1 MNSVFSEQI
10 LAEKLSKLNNTQ
22 QCIETLSHWCIFHQS
37 KAELVVATWDK
48 QFHSSQMVHKV
59 RLLYLANDI
68 LQNSKR
74 KGNEFISEF
83 WKVLP
88 AAIKDVTEKGDDKGK
103 NVASRLVGIWQE
115 RRVFGSRAQNIKDI
129 MLGEELPP
137 PLEFSKK
144 RSRLDTR
151 SVKIVKRDSRSIRTK
166 LTIGGT
172 AEKIVSAYHS
182 VLGERSSENEEM
194 GKCKTAIQHVRKME
208 EDVNHA
214 CSRAKDP
221 KRQTLS
227 KELKEEENVLKQC
240 IEKLK
245 VVEASRIALV
255 SHLREALHDQE
266 SELENV
272 RTQMQVAQ
280 AEAEEASNMR
290 KLLDDDNYVGPSKQS
305 NAKGGQIPKKT
316 AAAIAAEVADKL
328 AASSSS
334 QYIMSSVLSTFAAEE
349 AKNAGLTKSSS
360 ASTSLPSLPINS
372 VNNMATQPPTAPP
385 SNTYQSI
392 LVPPPTL
399 QSQTTTSQ
407 SQFHHLQPS
416 GGIVTSY
423 AYGSI
428 PPPLPLPRPSP
439 PPLPPIMFS
448 PMLPSTQQQFQ
459 ITQQQPLT
467 LAHQPLALTQQHS
480 MSLSHQPPV
489 PPTFRP
495 VGLIQPSGMV
505 YYGHTNHYQ

>member
-1 MNSVFSEQI
+1 
-10 LAEKLSKLNNTQ
+10 
-22 QCIETLSHWCIFHQS
+22 
-37 KAELVVATWDK
+37 
-48 QFHSSQMVHKV
+48 MVHKV

-88 AAIKDVTEKGDDKGK
+88 AAIKDVMEKGDDKGK
-103 NVASRLVGIWQE
+103 NVASRL
-115 RRVFGSRAQNIKDI
+115 
-129 MLGEELPP
+129 
-137 PLEFSKK
+137 
-144 RSRLDTR
+144 
-151 SVKIVKRDSRSIRTK
+151 K
-166 LTIGGT
+166 LTVGGT

-182 VLGERSSENEEM
+182 VLGEHSIENEEM
-194 GKCKTAIQHVRKME
+194 GKCKSAIQHVRKME
-208 EDVNHA
+208 EDFNHA
-214 CSRAKDP
+214 C
-221 KRQTLS
+221 T
-227 KELKEEENVLKQC
+227 EEEENVLKRC

-255 SHLREALHDQE
+255 SHLLEALHGQE
-266 SELENV
+266 FELENV
-272 RTQMQVAQ
+272 CTQMQVAQ
-280 AEAEEASNMR
+280 GQAEEASNMR
-290 KLLDDDNYVGPSKQS
+290 KRLDDDNYVGPSKQTTAAPPS
-305 NAKGGQIPKKT
+305 MDANAKGGQIPKKT

-349 AKNAGLTKSSS
+349 AKNAGLPKSSS
-360 ASTSLPSLPINS
+360 ASTSFPSLPINS
-372 VNNMATQPPTAPP
+372 VNNMAAQPPTAPP
-385 SNTYQSI
+385 SNTYQLI

-448 PMLPSTQQQFQ
+448 PVLPSTQQQFQ
-459 ITQQQPLT
+459 ITKQ
-467 LAHQPLALTQQHS
+467 
-480 MSLSHQPPV
+480 
-489 PPTFRP
+489 
-495 VGLIQPSGMV
+495 
-505 YYGHTNHYQ
+505 